1 MPRQPA
7 DGMLCRQ
14 KHLAVWRLPMPMSPW
29 SQTAV
34 CRTRPAHLS
43 STGHFMDLP
52 SPRSNEAL
60 AAPPNP
66 VAGISEQRFADRVV
80 VRQYADGVA
89 EVCLSRADKMNA
101 LDAAMF
107 DGLLLAGEHLHQM
120 GDLRAV
126 VLHGEGRAF
135 CAGLDMGSFDSMA
148 KGEGAGVDLADLVT
162 RTHGIA
168 NRAQQVAWQWRTLA
182 VPVVAALHGV
192 AFGGGLQLALGA
204 DMRCVAPDARL
215 SVLEMQWG
223 LVPDMAGMALLREL
237 VRADRVRELVY
248 SARVVGGEEAC
259 RIGLATSVDADPLA
273 LARAFAQSVAR
284 CNPDAVRAAKRLLN
298 LSPDADAAQ
307 LLRAESVEQQAL
319 IGSPNQREAVAA
331 ALGKRA
337 PVYCPAR

>member
-1 MPRQPA
+1 MNLQTPRPTATPA
-7 DGMLCRQ
+7 T
-14 KHLAVWRLPMPMSPW
+14 SP
-29 SQTAV
+29 TTV
-34 CRTRPAHLS
+34 DVT
-43 STGHFMDLP
+43 
-52 SPRSNEAL
+52 
-60 AAPPNP
+60 
-66 VAGISEQRFADRVV
+66 SEQRFADRVV
-80 VRQYADGVA
+80 VRLYADGVA

-107 DGLLLAGEHLHQM
+107 DGLLGAGDHLRQV
-120 GDLRAV
+120 GGLRAV
-126 VLHGEGRAF
+126 VLHGEGRSF
-135 CAGLDMGSFDSMA
+135 CAGLDMGSFGRMA
-148 KGEGAGVDLADLVT
+148 SGEGAGEDLADLVT

-168 NRAQQVAWQWRTLA
+168 NRAQQVVWQWRTLA

-215 SVLEMQWG
+215 SVMEMQWG

-237 VRADRVRELVY
+237 VRADVARELVY

-259 RIGLATSVDADPLA
+259 RIGLATSVDGDPLA
-273 LARAFAQSVAR
+273 QARALARSVAR

-298 LSPDADAAQ
+298 MSPDADAAQ

-319 IGSPNQREAVAA
+319 IGSPNQREAASA

-337 PVYCPAR
+337 PVFFPPA